1 MNKDNEINLLIE
13 ELISVNESIDGN
25 IEIPKDYDE
34 KRKLLRALMNIQSPV
49 QLSEEFYL
57 LQDKILSEE
66 TESKDIVS
74 ADEIKAISDDPSDLG
89 SKLAL
94 WQGDITCLEVDGIV
108 NAANSQILGCFIPLH
123 NCIDNQIHS
132 AAGFQL
138 RMDCHE
144 IMEKQGHE
152 EEIGK
157 AKITSAYNLP
167 SKYVLHTVG
176 PAIPYGS
183 KPNDMEI
190 KGLRDC
196 YESCLELADENGL
209 KSIAFCSISTGVF
222 NFPKEEACKIAIK
235 AVKDYL
241 KSHKDTNIEKV
252 IFNSFSDN
260 ATEIYMKYLGKI

>member
-108 NAANSQILGCFIPLH
+108 NAANSQCWAALSHCTIALTTRSIL
-123 NCIDNQIHS
+123 Q
-132 AAGFQL
+132 
-138 RMDCHE
+138 R
-144 IMEKQGHE
+144 
-152 EEIGK
+152 
-157 AKITSAYNLP
+157 
-167 SKYVLHTVG
+167 
-176 PAIPYGS
+176 GS
-183 KPNDMEI
+183 
-190 KGLRDC
+190 
-196 YESCLELADENGL
+196 S
-209 KSIAFCSISTGVF
+209 
-222 NFPKEEACKIAIK
+222 
-235 AVKDYL
+235 
-241 KSHKDTNIEKV
+241 
-252 IFNSFSDN
+252 
-260 ATEIYMKYLGKI
+260 